1 MCCSTHCDSSPGAC
15 SSDINVFCV
24 DVQPGASR
32 LEDCLTQ
39 QLAEEAKDGY
49 TGNKVSAKCVKE
61 LDDFKIDRATN
72 INKNV
77 PLCMCGWC
85 AVGAHS
91 HVVTTCWMHK
101 QQHVCAYMCTIGL
114 LITYTHTSC
123 MHPHA
128 HHSQSMQGGCRKVV
142 QNCHVE

>member
-1 MCCSTHCDSSPGAC
+1 MYYHTMYYHTITGAC
-15 SSDINVFCV
+15 GSDINVFCV

-39 QLAEEAKDGY
+39 QIAEESKEGY

-77 PLCMCGWC
+77 PLCMC
-85 AVGAHS
+85 
-91 HVVTTCWMHK
+91 
-101 QQHVCAYMCTIGL
+101 L
-114 LITYTHTSC
+114 L
-123 MHPHA
+123 
-128 HHSQSMQGGCRKVV
+128 GGESARTPPPLL
-142 QNCHVE
+142 